1 MLVLLLLILSAHFLA
16 DFTLQPNSWA
26 RKKYTDVRY
35 LFRHV
40 GVYTIILGIIFILCV
55 SLSSAIKACILI
67 ALSHLI
73 IDSVKIYCCNKYSE
87 SSLVQFSAFCLDQ
100 LAHITII
107 GIGFH
112 FFHLSSNLTHNFGML
127 CLYYPTEKFAHYL
140 LLVILLL
147 DPSSVFVKKL
157 IEYISSDNETDI
169 HDSDT
174 PPAGSLIGKLER
186 LIIAMLVIYNE
197 VGAIGFVLAA
207 KSFARYK
214 QFKNQKFT
222 EKFLVGTLS
231 STAMA
236 MILTFLLR

>member
-1 MLVLLLLILSAHFLA
+1 MLTLLLLILSAHFFA

-26 RKKYTDVRY
+26 KKKYTDVGY
-35 LFRHV
+35 LFRDV
-40 GVYTIILGIIFILCV
+40 GVYTIILGIVLILCV
-55 SLSSAIKACILI
+55 SLSSAIKVLLLI

-73 IDSVKIYCCNKYSE
+73 IDSVKKYFCNKYSE
-87 SSLVQFSAFCLDQ
+87 SSLVQFSAFCVDQ
-100 LAHITII
+100 LVHIIII
-107 GIGFH
+107 GVGFLL
-112 FFHLSSNLTHNFGML
+112 FQLSSNLTHNFGML
-127 CLYYPTEKFAHYL
+127 CLYYPTEKFTHYL
-140 LLVILLL
+140 LLVVLLL

-157 IEYISSDNETDI
+157 IGYVSSDNKTDM

-214 QFKNQKFT
+214 QFENQKFT

>member
-1 MLVLLLLILSAHFLA
+1 MLELILLILSAHFLA

-26 RKKYTDVRY
+26 KKKYTDIRY
-35 LFRHV
+35 LFWHV
-40 GVYTIILGIIFILCV
+40 GVYTLILGIILIPCV
-55 SLSSAIKACILI
+55 SLSSAIKVCILM

-73 IDSVKIYCCNKYSE
+73 IDGVKIYCCNKYSE
-87 SSLVQFSAFCLDQ
+87 SSLVQFWAFCVDQ
-100 LAHITII
+100 LVHIIII
-107 GIGFH
+107 GVGFYL
-112 FFHLSSNLTHNFGML
+112 FQLSSNLTYNFRML

-147 DPSSVFVKKL
+147 EPSSVFVKKL
-157 IEYISSDNETDI
+157 IGYVSSDNQTDM

-214 QFKNQKFT
+214 QFENQKFT

-231 STAMA
+231 STAIA
-236 MILTFLLR
+236 MILTFLLK